1 MATSADSYPTLDV
14 ELLNR
19 AKAHIE
25 RIADRKIKGF
35 LGTIDADG
43 EYYDSVHKQN
53 QSLSQHIIAD
63 YHGRFLIE
71 LVQNAHDAHSRERAD
86 GEIAVLLA
94 SDEGHSGTLYI
105 ANTGQPFL
113 SKNVDALCEMG
124 LSSKPPGEAV
134 GNKGLGFRSVRHV
147 TDVPQIFSRL
157 VEGVGG
163 AKFDGYCFTFAR
175 GSELD
180 PLLPDTRRRELARSD
195 LPAFYIP
202 RWLQDASENV
212 LTFAARGFSTVVRL
226 PLRNEAA
233 LDVVRNEMI
242 GLSKADAPLLLFLRR
257 IKSLEAIVE
266 GARLADDAF
275 SVTFTRNEKPVLDDA
290 NLAEVD
296 LGENGTFL
304 VARSAIPEG
313 EMQAAVAEGLDA
325 GALPQSWKGWTGPG
339 EVALAVP
346 VGDDRDGFGSR
357 LYTFLPM
364 GRGATSPFR
373 GHLHGS
379 FFPSSNRMSLDPTI
393 GVNSLILDHA
403 VRLAAATAQRLARM
417 SSEESVGSQVELA
430 RRSAIDILLWKTPPS
445 LLAAEAGEGVQKA
458 EALDLGRLMALEI
471 ARRWKVPRLDDATI
485 IPVLMSSQIDGGGN
499 LSVGWSAPTAARRV
513 AATPGAFSIE
523 AIARHGVSAGVAPI
537 WTGLGARRI
546 EALMEFLRLH
556 LGSAF
561 RERLSTQESASIAE
575 ALARE
580 ISLSRTADFSGWI
593 SFYRDLSDFVGGD
606 GIALAGRRILICQ
619 DGSLRESRPAEP
631 AEPHAGETAKR
642 SRRRAAKDAVVFI
655 PPRRGDT
662 EQSIGEEFYP
672 PAPLQEFFAFLH
684 DRLPWYGEL
693 AAARQFLE
701 RDLAQPFESEA
712 LLTRISQIVEKDATK
727 RVRAAGLRWAFAIW
741 RRSVAIKRPIALNA
755 TYRLYVPTA
764 GGEFVR
770 AVDAVFSSAW
780 PDRTLGYLLQRFL
793 ELAPEDVSDI
803 EDLRVR
809 RIAPPSHSMFS
820 ARLIDEWAD
829 FLIGIGVQRGLHPR
843 SVNLPY
849 YVQASRMVALDFMA
863 EIGLPESFSGL
874 LKRDIASRPGNL
886 FRLPSSTNYEIVQ
899 PLWWMPGQSD
909 IDRFSD
915 EALEAY
921 ARLVVEWIPKV
932 EHRQLW
938 VEVRHEHSYRS
949 DTRDWPTPLA
959 AFLHSSAWVPCDE
972 PSDEGLR
979 RRRYAP
985 SEVWLPSASDRYP
998 PFLRRPSFRF
1008 ARALD
1013 RAPEGAI
1020 ALLRK
1025 HAGFKT
1031 LNSPD
1036 TLRDQAAFLANQFA
1050 DGCVRKF
1057 YERELVNIY
1066 SRVWLRLSGEPS
1078 VPPQPGAVPTS
1089 LLVRRRG
1096 QLSLASVA
1104 GAAAEAVYVRDSGDA
1119 IAASLVDV
1127 IGDPMFDVRGG
1138 DPAKIGILM
1147 RRLYGNRV
1155 RLTSEL
1161 KYEINVD
1168 GSALASL
1175 PLASTL
1181 AERCPWLRSML
1192 AVALEALDSVDM
1204 NRLPVDR
1211 SGIVQ
1216 SLDRVEFLLASSVTF
1231 SLEGRDVTPSEL
1243 RPAYHFE
1250 RTEGQSV
1257 VVVLG
1262 HGGLTWAKVEAALPA
1277 IGEAIRH
1284 PAVVPHMKLLVRQ
1297 LASDGI
1303 SIDDRPVGQNDLL
1316 QLCRTLE
1323 LSAQA
1328 SEAARDSLG
1337 ERIDRLFPWLR
1348 AVVFDLGG
1356 EKALE
1361 SWIAG
1366 EPDAAEDGAAV
1377 LELLRKSLPEGA
1389 RAPDD
1394 VLEAIKASFS
1404 VAELRERLGLDFAA
1418 FNASLVATG
1427 SSPDVD
1433 PEGQAAQLA
1442 YFVDENRIAICDA
1455 LRELVAPSVLGFE
1468 PDARYREARD
1478 GLSEITADEAWLPRY
1493 QRVPDDLLAAR
1504 IDAWLV
1510 GKGAPVLGSVASG
1523 LADLN
1528 SVRAANTALLRKT
1541 AAVAQPL
1548 VRAWAIQHGIVPH
1561 DVWREVSHAEA
1572 ELRRMLDEAGA
1583 FDCRAWTDT
1592 ELLRWF
1598 RRLAVWP
1605 QAMPLSVDRT
1615 ELGVAQTE
1623 VEAQA
1628 QKAREDRERM
1638 DRQARSVQLNGEFR
1652 DPETVDW
1659 LKLSDEVS
1667 SGLSRAVLN
1676 RPIGTFADLIP
1687 TADLPKRGGGGGG
1700 GGGGGTFVGVPQAKK
1715 DMIGLLGEL
1724 TVYHWLRARQPGH
1737 DIDACW
1743 VSGNSEQFTGRKGCD
1758 GLGYDFRIAFNKQTW
1773 FIEVKASTEDPCR
1786 FELGET
1792 EVRRARDVARS
1803 RSAERYVVA
1812 YVANVGSTKATTIDI
1827 LPNPLGPDADGVL
1840 NIAGDSI
1847 RYNFGRRR

>member
-1 MATSADSYPTLDV
+1 MAISADSYPTLDV

-43 EYYDSVHKQN
+43 EYYDPVHKQN

-86 GEIAVLLA
+86 GKIAVLLA
-94 SDEGHSGTLYI
+94 SDEGQSGTLYI

-157 VEGVGG
+157 VEGEGG
-163 AKFDGYCFTFAR
+163 AEFDGYCFTFAR
-175 GSELD
+175 GTELD
-180 PLLPDTRRRELARSD
+180 PLLPDARTRELARSD

-202 RWLQDASENV
+202 RWLKDAPENV
-212 LTFAARGFSTVVRL
+212 LAFASRGFSTVVRL

-266 GARLADDAF
+266 GARLAKDAF
-275 SVTFTRNEKPVLDDA
+275 SVTFTRDEKPVLDDA

-296 LGENGTFL
+296 LGENGTFW
-304 VARSAIPEG
+304 VVRSAIPEE
-313 EMQAAVAEGLDA
+313 EMQAAVAEGLDS

-346 VGDDRDGFGSR
+346 VGDDSDGFGSR

-393 GVNSLILDHA
+393 GVNSLVLDHA
-403 VRLAAATAQRLARM
+403 VRLAAATAQRLVQM
-417 SSEESVGSQVELA
+417 TSEESVGSPVELA

-445 LLAAEAGEGVQKA
+445 LFSTEAGEGIQQA
-458 EALDLGRLMALEI
+458 ESLDLGTVMALEI
-471 ARRWKVPRLDDATI
+471 ARRWQVPKLDDATI
-485 IPVLMSSQIDGGGN
+485 VPVFTSSQIDGGGDPI
-499 LSVGWSAPTAARRV
+499 VGWFAPIAARRV
-513 AATPGAFSIE
+513 SVTPGAFSIE
-523 AIARHGVSAGVAPI
+523 VIARHGASTGVAPI
-537 WTGLGARRI
+537 WAGLGVRRI
-546 EALMEFLRLH
+546 DALVEFLSLH
-556 LGSAF
+556 LGSTF
-561 RERLSTQESASIAE
+561 KERLSTQESASIAE

-580 ISLSRTADFSGWI
+580 ISLSRTADFSGWTA
-593 SFYRDLSDFVGGD
+593 FYRDLSDFVGGD
-606 GIALAGRRILICQ
+606 GSALAGKRILICQ
-619 DGSLRESRPAEP
+619 DGSLRETRPAGQP
-631 AEPHAGETAKR
+631 EPHTSQTAKR
-642 SRRRAAKDAVVFI
+642 QRRRAARDAVVFV
-655 PPRRGDT
+655 PPRRGET

-672 PAPLQEFFAFLH
+672 PAPLREFFAFLH

-712 LLTRISQIVEKDATK
+712 LLTRISQIVERDATK
-727 RVRAAGLRWAFAIW
+727 RVRTAGLRWAFAIW

-755 TYRLYVPTA
+755 TYRLYVPTT

-793 ELAPEDVSDI
+793 EVAPENLSDI
-803 EDLRVR
+803 EDLRGR
-809 RIAPPSHSMFS
+809 RIAPPAHSTFGK
-820 ARLIDEWAD
+820 RLIDEWTD

-843 SVNLPY
+843 SVDLPH
-849 YVQASRMVALDFMA
+849 YVQASQMTAFAFMA
-863 EIGLPESFSGL
+863 DIGLPESFSGL
-874 LKRDIASRPGNL
+874 LKKDISSRPGNL
-886 FRLPSSTNYEIVQ
+886 LRLPSSTNYEIVQ

-909 IDRFSD
+909 VDRFSD
-915 EALEAY
+915 EAFEAY
-921 ARLVVEWIPKV
+921 ARLIVEWIPKV

-959 AFLHSSAWVPCDE
+959 AFLRSSAWVPCEE

-985 SEVWLPSASDRYP
+985 AEVWLPSASDRYP

-1013 RAPEGAI
+1013 RAPEGAT

-1036 TLRDQAAFLANQFA
+1036 TLQDQAAFLASQFA

-1057 YERELVNIY
+1057 YERELINIY
-1066 SRVWLRLSGEPS
+1066 SRVWQRLSGEPN
-1078 VPPQPGAVPTS
+1078 VPPQPGAVPS
-1089 LLVRRRG
+1089 RLLVRRQG

-1104 GAAAEAVYVRDSGDA
+1104 GAATELVYVRDSGDA

-1127 IGDPMFDVRGG
+1127 IGDPLFEVRVA
-1138 DPAKIGILM
+1138 DPAKVGLLM
-1147 RRLYGNRV
+1147 RRLYGNKV

-1168 GSALASL
+1168 GLALASL
-1175 PLASTL
+1175 PLTSTL
-1181 AERCPWLRSML
+1181 VQRCPWLRSML

-1204 NRLPVDR
+1204 NRLPADR
-1211 SGIVQ
+1211 SSIIQ
-1216 SLDRVEFLLASSVTF
+1216 SIDRVELLLASSVTF
-1231 SLEGRDVTPSEL
+1231 SLEGRDVTPTEL

-1257 VVVLG
+1257 IVVLG
-1262 HGGLTWAKVEAALPA
+1262 HGGLSWPKVEAALPA

-1303 SIDDRPVGQNDLL
+1303 SIDDRPVGQTDLL
-1316 QLCRTLE
+1316 KLCRALE
-1323 LSAQA
+1323 LSEQA
-1328 SEAARDSLG
+1328 TEAARDSLG

-1356 EKALE
+1356 ENALE
-1361 SWIAG
+1361 IWVAG
-1366 EPDAAEDGAAV
+1366 ESDAAEDGSAV
-1377 LELLRKSLPEGA
+1377 LDLLRKSLPEGA

-1404 VAELRERLGLDFAA
+1404 VAELRERLDLDFAA

-1442 YFVDENRIAICDA
+1442 YFVDENRIAICEA

-1478 GLSEITADEAWLPRY
+1478 ALSQISADEDWLPRY
-1493 QRVPDDLLAAR
+1493 QRVPDDLLATR
-1504 IDAWLV
+1504 VDAWLV
-1510 GKGAPVLGSVASG
+1510 GKGAPVLGSAASG

-1528 SVRAANTALLRKT
+1528 SVRAANTVVLRKT

-1548 VRAWAIQHGIVPH
+1548 VRAWAIQHGVVPH

-1572 ELRRMLDEAGA
+1572 ELRRKLDEAGA

-1598 RRLAVWP
+1598 GRLAVWP
-1605 QAMPLSVDRT
+1605 QGMPLSTDRT

-1628 QKAREDRERM
+1628 QRAREDREQM

-1700 GGGGGTFVGVPQAKK
+1700 GGGGAFVGVPQAKK

-1724 TVYHWLRARQPGH
+1724 TVYHWLKARQPGH

-1743 VSGNSEQFTGRKGCD
+1743 VSSNSEQFTGRKGCD

-1847 RYNFGRRR
+1847 RFNFGRRR